1 MQKIY
6 RLQCWSHNI
15 NQLFSY
21 TYFFPVY
28 SEDNTLI
35 PKNTSLI
42 IARVPLAQTGKKNFV
57 NNAEAPERTMAA
69 PRGAMVEAG
78 EVDLSKMTGSE
89 EDKINAMMAQST
101 IDYDPTK

>member
-1 MQKIY
+1 MV
-6 RLQCWSHNI
+6 RSVTH
-15 NQLFSY
+15 LFL
-21 TYFFPVY
+21 FPFIVY
-28 SEDNTLI
+28 SEDGALI

-42 IARVPLAQTGKKNFV
+42 IARVPLTQTGKKNYDPNA
-57 NNAEAPERTMAA
+57 NNQAERVGPN
-69 PRGAMVEAG
+69 RGNIPVEAG

>member
-1 MQKIY
+1 M
-6 RLQCWSHNI
+6 
-15 NQLFSY
+15 
-21 TYFFPVY
+21 
-28 SEDNTLI
+28 I

-42 IARVPLAQTGKKNFV
+42 IARVPLAQSGKKNFD
-57 NNAEAPERTMAA
+57 NSAANAPERTVSA
-69 PRGAMVEAG
+69 PRGHVSAEAG